1 MDYKVVH
8 SLVAAIIFLVMASP
22 TVYSAMRGVIKDPDM
37 SLVVRS
43 IVVGLITFI
52 LMSTTQL

>member
-8 SLVAAIIFLVMASP
+8 SLVSAIIFLVMASP
-22 TVYSAMRGVIKDPDM
+22 AVYSALRGVVKDPDM

-43 IVVGLITFI
+43 ILVGLVTYL
-52 LMSTTQL
+52 LMSTTSL

>member
-8 SLVAAIIFLVMASP
+8 SLVAAIVFLVMASP
-22 TVYSAMRGVIKDPDM
+22 TVFTAMRGVIKDPDM

-43 IVVGLITFI
+43 VLVGLITFL

>member
-8 SLVAAIIFLVMASP
+8 SLVAAIVFLVMASP
-22 TVYSAMRGVIKDPDM
+22 TVYSAMRGVVKDPDM

-43 IVVGLITFI
+43 VVVGLIMYL

>member
-8 SLVAAIIFLVMASP
+8 SLVSAILFLVLASP
-22 TVYSAMRGVIKDPDM
+22 PVYSNLRKVIKDPDM

-43 IVVGLITFI
+43 MMFGLIMYL
-52 LMSTTQL
+52 LMANMSL

>member
-8 SLVAAIIFLVMASP
+8 SLVSAIIFLVMASP
-22 TVYSAMRGVIKDPDM
+22 TVYSAMRGVVKDPDM

-43 IVVGLITFI
+43 IVVGLITYL
-52 LMSTTQL
+52 LMATTQL

>member
-8 SLVAAIIFLVMASP
+8 SLVGAIIFLVMASP
-22 TVYSAMRGVIKDPDM
+22 TVYSALRGVVKDPDM

-43 IVVGLITFI
+43 ILVGLINYL
-52 LMSTTQL
+52 LMATTSL